1 MTCTVTPVTGTGG
14 KQFTAAIVLTA
25 WGPATARII
34 LCSGAGTAVHVSEM
48 FPASHP
54 GLPGDGAAPPAPGP
68 RPCPP
73 TL

>member
-14 KQFTAAIVLTA
+14 KQFTAAIVHTA
-25 WGPATARII
+25 WGPATALII
-34 LCSGAGTAVHVSEM
+34 LCSGAGIAVHVSEM